1 MRARRLFA
9 TLCLVI
15 LLSGCFGTEEPLVDD
30 HGGELSISAD
40 FLPLI
45 VAEEGAPVTANVRT
59 MDVDG
64 DGEDEVVFTEPIAG
78 RIGWVESTCV
88 YGACEATLI
97 EGLGAPVRTSSA
109 DLDGN
114 GIVELIV
121 ADIGILYPSNE
132 KSGRILSIENGEV
145 TVLIDGLGRPVCA
158 EPADLDGDGDL
169 DLTLCEFGHDEGS
182 ISWLEQNDSGG
193 WEQHILD
200 ARPGGIH
207 AMPHDMDGDGDM
219 DIVATISQDSE
230 DIMYY
235 RNEGGGQFH
244 SIILYDASEAWF
256 GMSGL
261 RLVDL
266 DVDGDMDIV
275 FTNGDTMDFD
285 TPEGIDPNQLHG
297 VAWLENDGTANFTHH
312 DLVRN
317 WGAYDTVM
325 LDWEGDG
332 DLDMLVICLQMDGQ
346 FSANT
351 TSTQF
356 ILLLN
361 EEDGWEVNPVQTSAN
376 HRLLSATVIDGTV
389 ITGSHDPLGQGG
401 DLARLGVLSFLTT
414 VP

>member
-1 MRARRLFA
+1 
-9 TLCLVI
+9 
-15 LLSGCFGTEEPLVDD
+15 
-30 HGGELSISAD
+30 
-40 FLPLI
+40 
-45 VAEEGAPVTANVRT
+45 
-59 MDVDG
+59 
-64 DGEDEVVFTEPIAG
+64 
-78 RIGWVESTCV
+78 
-88 YGACEATLI
+88 
-97 EGLGAPVRTSSA
+97 
-109 DLDGN
+109 
-114 GIVELIV
+114 
-121 ADIGILYPSNE
+121 
-132 KSGRILSIENGEV
+132 
-145 TVLIDGLGRPVCA
+145 
-158 EPADLDGDGDL
+158 
-169 DLTLCEFGHDEGS
+169 
-182 ISWLEQNDSGG
+182 
-193 WEQHILD
+193 
-200 ARPGGIH
+200 
-207 AMPHDMDGDGDM
+207 
-219 DIVATISQDSE
+219 
-230 DIMYY
+230 MYY

-244 SIILYDASEAWF
+244 SIILYDASEVWF

-266 DVDGDMDIV
+266 DADGDTDII

-361 EEDGWEVNPVQTSAN
+361 DEDGWEVNPVQTLAN

-401 DLARLGVLSFLTT
+401 DLARLGVLRFVTT
-414 VP
+414 MP

>member
-9 TLCLVI
+9 TLCIAI
-15 LLSGCFGTEEPLVDD
+15 LLSGCFADDASPEEKQDATY
-30 HGGELSISAD
+30 SAE
-40 FLPLI
+40 FQPLI
-45 VAEEGAPVTANVRT
+45 SDDGTTPVTANIRAL
-59 MDVDG
+59 DIDDDG
-64 DGEDEVVFTEPIAG
+64 SLEIVFTEPIAG
-78 RIGWVESTCV
+78 RLGWIGAECISTDCTPTMVEN
-88 YGACEATLI
+88 I
-97 EGLGAPVRTSSA
+97 GAPVRTSSA

-132 KSGRILSIENGEV
+132 KGGRVLSIEDGEV
-145 TVLIDGLGRPVCA
+145 TVLIEGLGRTVCA
-158 EPADLDGDGDL
+158 EPADLDGDGDF

-207 AMPHDMDGDGDM
+207 AMPYDMDGDGDM
-219 DIVATISQDSE
+219 DIVASISQDAE

-244 SIILYDASEAWF
+244 SIILYDASETWF

-297 VAWLENDGTANFTHH
+297 VAWLENDGTANFNHH

-325 LDWEGDG
+325 LDWESDG

-351 TSTQF
+351 TSIQF

-361 EEDGWEVNPVQTSAN
+361 GEDGWEVNPVQTSAN
-376 HRLLSATVIDGTV
+376 HRLLSATVIDGIV

-401 DLARLGVLSFLTT
+401 DLARLGSLVLDLSL
-414 VP
+414 P